1 MIDKLNNINIGNNQN
16 KRVSD
21 EIRDKETNIKVS
33 KDTQT
38 NSEKT
43 NDDVKISSELKVKDM
58 SVEAPI
64 DSVKVSAIKDAIAR
78 TIKCHNKETG
88 DCIELIEYQQPEAI
102 KRSKSINSLGFNHLA
117 LNIKEIDNLYLE
129 LKNLGL
135 EFITKPEYSPN
146 GKVKVAFCRDFEG
159 NLLELVE
166 EVA

>member
-1 MIDKLNNINIGNNQN
+1 MY
-16 KRVSD
+16 KR
-21 EIRDKETNIKVS
+21 
-33 KDTQT
+33 Q
-38 NSEKT
+38 
-43 NDDVKISSELKVKDM
+43 
-58 SVEAPI
+58 
-64 DSVKVSAIKDAIAR
+64 
-78 TIKCHNKETG
+78 
-88 DCIELIEYQQPEAI
+88 
-102 KRSKSINSLGFNHLA
+102 SLGFNHLA